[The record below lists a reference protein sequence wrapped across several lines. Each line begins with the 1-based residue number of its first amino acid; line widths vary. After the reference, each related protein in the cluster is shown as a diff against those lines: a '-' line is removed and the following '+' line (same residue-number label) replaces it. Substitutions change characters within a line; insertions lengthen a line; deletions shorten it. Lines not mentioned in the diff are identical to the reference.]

1 MKNVTIPQE
10 LVQKTHDVLD
20 ELEQAVLGEKVEAR
34 KIGRTG
40 LRAGA
45 QPLYGVPPA
54 D

>member
-10 LVQKTHDVLD
+10 LVQKTHEVLD

-40 LRAGA
+40 LRAGV
-45 QPLYGVPPA
+45 QPLYGVPPV